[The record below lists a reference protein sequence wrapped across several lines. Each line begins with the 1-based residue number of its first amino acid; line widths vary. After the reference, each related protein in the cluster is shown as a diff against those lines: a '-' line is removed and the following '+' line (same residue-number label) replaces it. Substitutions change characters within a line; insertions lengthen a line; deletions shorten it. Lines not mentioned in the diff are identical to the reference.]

1 MALLS
6 SLMGL
11 GCFYPTDFPSVKT
24 LGYFQ
29 KTQTLNR
36 YARGTWPL
44 GHGLSSGGFQ
54 TTVGGDL
61 EIALPWKRFAEQS
74 GYNAATLYKPSSS
87 LLSTCAP
94 LD

>member
-1 MALLS
+1 
-6 SLMGL
+6 MGL

-36 YARGTWPL
+36 YAGGAWPL

-61 EIALPWKRFAEQS
+61 EIALPWKRFAIAKRLQR
-74 GYNAATLYKPSSS
+74 G
-87 LLSTCAP
+87 
-94 LD
+94 